1 MDKIIEGIREK
12 ALKHQQEVVD
22 TLLNIVVDVQIV
34 RRDGTSEV

>member
-1 MDKIIEGIREK
+1 MDEVIAGVREK

-34 RRDGTSEV
+34 RRDGTSE